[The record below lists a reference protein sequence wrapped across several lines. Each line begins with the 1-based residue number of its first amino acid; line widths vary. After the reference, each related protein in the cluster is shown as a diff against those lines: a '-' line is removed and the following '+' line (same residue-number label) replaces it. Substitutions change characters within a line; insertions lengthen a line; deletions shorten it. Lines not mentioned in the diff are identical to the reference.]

1 MTPPLHIVV
10 VEDHDALR
18 EATVEMLEQHGFHAL
33 GIASA
38 EDVDDTPLPAPADIY
53 VIDLTLPGEDGLSL
67 AARLR
72 RAQPRTGIVIT
83 TARTLLDDRIKGY
96 ESGADIYLPKPV
108 DPKEL
113 LMALRALAHR
123 LSQAEPDGTTLTLNK
138 RTLTLDGPAGLVK
151 MSESEAR
158 LLLAFAAA
166 KENTLER
173 WQVAAQMTGS
183 DAEMSTESMQAR
195 LSQLRRKIEQCGC
208 DADSIKSK
216 RNAGYRLCVTLQ
228 VV

>member
-1 MTPPLHIVV
+1 MTRPLHIVV

-18 EATVEMLEQHGFHAL
+18 EATVEMLEQHDFHAL

-38 EDVDDTPLPAPADIY
+38 EDVDDTSLPVPADIY

-72 RAQPRTGIVIT
+72 RALPRAGIVIT
-83 TARTLLDDRIKGY
+83 TARTLLDDRLKGY

-123 LSQAEPDGTTLTLNK
+123 LSQDEPDSKALTLNK
-138 RTLTLDGPAGLVK
+138 RALVLDGPAGRVK
-151 MSESEAR
+151 LSESEAR

-166 KENTLER
+166 KDNSLER
-173 WQVAAQMTGS
+173 WQVAALMTGG
-183 DAEMSTESMQAR
+183 DAEMSTESMHVR
-195 LSQLRRKIEQCGC
+195 LSQLRRKIQQCGGE
-208 DADSIKSK
+208 AVSIKAK
-216 RNAGYRLCVTLQ
+216 RNTGYRLCIALQ
-228 VV
+228 VI